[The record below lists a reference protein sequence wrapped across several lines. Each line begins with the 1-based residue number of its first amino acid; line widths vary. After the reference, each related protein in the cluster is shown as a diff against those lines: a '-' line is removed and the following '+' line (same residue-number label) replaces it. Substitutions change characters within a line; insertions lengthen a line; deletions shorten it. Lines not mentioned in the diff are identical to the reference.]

1 VRIRA
6 KLTVFF
12 QKKFFCF
19 AEKKVFFL
27 ISHVVA
33 YQAVAD
39 VLGAFKGLSRA
50 SEAFS
55 TQTPQSALNRPQ
67 NQP

>member
-1 VRIRA
+1 LLR
-6 KLTVFF
+6 
-12 QKKFFCF
+12 KKN
-19 AEKKVFFL
+19 FL
-27 ISHVVA
+27 VSHVAV
-33 YQAVAD
+33 YQAVAA

-67 NQP
+67 NPMQHLDNKTLRNLKTP